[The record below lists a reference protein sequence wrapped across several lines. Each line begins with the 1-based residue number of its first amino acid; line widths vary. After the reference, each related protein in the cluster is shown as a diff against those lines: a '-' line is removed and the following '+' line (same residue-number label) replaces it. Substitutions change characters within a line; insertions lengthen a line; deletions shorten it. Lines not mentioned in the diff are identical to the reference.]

1 MGHIQQLAF
10 ALGPVEAKATTPARP
25 RRTDRAARTAAE
37 PAQPSLP
44 VAPVLPVALPLAIP
58 PVLTAPPPSPAPAPH
73 LPTPPVAVREAPAP
87 ARHDN
92 IPLSDASPAR
102 RPGGT
107 ALYVVMGFA
116 PGRGRR
122 QAGWQRLPDQG
133 FASQRLAEDHA
144 ARLIERGRATGIVVA
159 RQMLSADADAEDEP
173 VILTR
178 RGDLPEDL
186 LDA

>member
-10 ALGPVEAKATTPARP
+10 ALGPVEAKAATPARP
-25 RRTDRAARTAAE
+25 RRTDRAIRTAAE

-44 VAPVLPVALPLAIP
+44 VAPVLPVAPAPSPPL
-58 PVLTAPPPSPAPAPH
+58 LTAAPPSPARMPPATVPE
-73 LPTPPVAVREAPAP
+73 PPAP
-87 ARHDN
+87 AHRDD
-92 IPLSDASPAR
+92 IPMSDSSPAR
-102 RPGGT
+102 RPAGT

-144 ARLIERGRATGIVVA
+144 ARLIERGRASGTVVA

>member
-10 ALGPVEAKATTPARP
+10 ALGPVEAKAATPARP
-25 RRTDRAARTAAE
+25 RRTDRAIRTAAE

-44 VAPVLPVALPLAIP
+44 VAPAPSPPL
-58 PVLTAPPPSPAPAPH
+58 LTAAPPSPARMPPATVPE
-73 LPTPPVAVREAPAP
+73 PPAP
-87 ARHDN
+87 AHRDD
-92 IPLSDASPAR
+92 IPMSDSSLAR
-102 RPGGT
+102 RPAGT

-144 ARLIERGRATGIVVA
+144 ARLIERGRATGTVVA
-159 RQMLSADADAEDEP
+159 RQMLSVDADAEDEP

-186 LDA
+186 LYA